1 MIRIAGPGLFVSQA
15 AQNTALH
22 DLQSFLVESIDQWRL
37 KDDGTVELLI
47 RWQGYDE
54 SERTWEPLAQVY
66 EDVAVITQKYVHDTD
81 HPTLTAALDQ
91 VIDDEIP
98 DLVEVSSSDSDDE

>member
-1 MIRIAGPGLFVSQA
+1 M
-15 AQNTALH
+15 
-22 DLQSFLVESIDQWRL
+22 DQ
-37 KDDGTVELLI
+37 VC
-47 RWQGYDE
+47 
-54 SERTWEPLAQVY
+54 
-66 EDVAVITQKYVHDTD
+66 EDVEVITQKYVHDTD

>member
-15 AQNTALH
+15 VQNSALH
-22 DLQSFLVESIDQWRL
+22 DLQRFLVQSIDQWRV

-47 RWQGYDE
+47 RWQGHDE
-54 SERTWEPLAQVY
+54 SERTWEPLAQVH
-66 EDVAVITQKYVHDTD
+66 EDVEVITQKYVVDTA

-91 VIDDEIP
+91 VIDDELP
-98 DLVEVSSSDSDDE
+98 DLVEGSSSDSDDE